1 MAGIVAIG
9 RRWVQLTVA
18 IFCVIGITACNDV
31 TPAEVPSVPRPAANL
46 APASLATVALG
57 DSVPSGGACNC
68 TPFPERAATSLTK
81 PGVRQTTIANYAVA
95 GYTTQDVLT
104 QLSTNRAAM
113 SAVSGADVVEV
124 EIGANDVPYS
134 DTCGTSVACYQ
145 PAFAPIRS
153 NLAAI
158 VERIRA
164 LAAGRDVLVVLLGYW
179 SAWLGGKYAAAH
191 GAAYVSTAAA
201 VTTDVNTIIRNLANR
216 TGAAYVDLRAAFKGA
231 DYTDDETDYLADDGD
246 HPNADGHQLAADAL
260 TSVITRTLHL

>member
-1 MAGIVAIG
+1 MARIVAIG
-9 RRWVQLTVA
+9 RRWVQWTVA
-18 IFCVIGITACNDV
+18 FFCVIAITACNDV
-31 TPAEVPSVPRPAANL
+31 TPATVPAVPRPAANA
-46 APASLATVALG
+46 APTSLATVALG

-68 TPFPERAATSLTK
+68 TPFPERTATSLTK

-124 EIGANDVPYS
+124 EIGANDVQYS
-134 DTCGTSVACYQ
+134 DSCGTSVACYQ

-158 VERIRA
+158 IERIDA
-164 LAAGRDVLVVLLGYW
+164 LAGRDVLVVLLDYW

-201 VTTDVNTIIRNLANR
+201 VTADVNTIIRNLANR

-260 TSVITRTLHL
+260 TDVISRTLNL